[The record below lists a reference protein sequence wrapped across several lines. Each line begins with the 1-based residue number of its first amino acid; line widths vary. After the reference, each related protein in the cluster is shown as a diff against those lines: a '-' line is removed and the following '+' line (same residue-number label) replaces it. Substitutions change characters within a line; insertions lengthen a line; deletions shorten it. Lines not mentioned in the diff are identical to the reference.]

1 MHPLL
6 LGLGISTSAARGDDP
21 LADALTAE
29 RLGYDFV
36 SASDHPVGTHPSYG
50 TLTLLTWIAA
60 RTSRITVAT
69 RVLGVPFRRPAV
81 LAKSIESLDRLSGG
95 RVILGLGAGYSDD
108 EIRALGGR
116 SHTRGEKIT
125 GLADAVQ
132 IIRGTW
138 SEPAFTHAGEVY
150 RVDALDLEPKPART
164 IPIWL
169 GTFGPRAL
177 GVTGQLADGW
187 IPSLGHAPPAR
198 IPEMRERISAAAVAA
213 GREPDAVRCVYNVR
227 CASIPPVAPP
237 TTRWPD
243 RPTPS
248 SSDCKSSASSAS
260 PASTS
265 WCPGPTSS
273 HRRRRSPRTYCP
285 PCGDAGCDLCD
296 SHTTER

>member
-21 LADALTAE
+21 VADALTAE

-150 RVDALDLEPKPART
+150 GVDALDLEPKPART

-169 GTFGPRAL
+169 GTFGPHAL

-198 IPEMRERISAAAVAA
+198 IPEMRGRISAAAVAA
-213 GREPDAVRCVYNVR
+213 GREPDAVRCVYNV
-227 CASIPPVAPP
+227 PVRIDPAGRSTDDEVAGPADAVVERLQEFRQLGF
-237 TTRWPD
+237 TGFNLMVSGPD
-243 RPTPS
+243 LVAQTQAIAE
-248 SSDCKSSASSAS
+248 DVL
-260 PASTS
+260 PAL
-265 WCPGPTSS
+265 
-273 HRRRRSPRTYCP
+273 R
-285 PCGDAGCDLCD
+285 
-296 SHTTER
+296 